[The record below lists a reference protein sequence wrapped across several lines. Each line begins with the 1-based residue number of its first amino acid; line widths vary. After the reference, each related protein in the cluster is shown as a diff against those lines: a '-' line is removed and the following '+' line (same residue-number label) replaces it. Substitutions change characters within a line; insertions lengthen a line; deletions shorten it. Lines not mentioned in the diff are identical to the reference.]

1 VFWATVDS
9 PWLHKIDRGMFKKE
23 LDGIQQMQPSM
34 VLSSHLPAAPGDM
47 MPRFVASLM
56 AAPDAPPFA
65 GPDQAALEAMLAEMT
80 GSAPS

>member
-1 VFWATVDS
+1 
-9 PWLHKIDRGMFKKE
+9 
-23 LDGIQQMQPSM
+23 
-34 VLSSHLPAAPGDM
+34 
-47 MPRFVASLM
+47 M